1 MSDEI
6 RRLTE
11 KLKAA
16 QIEVDRATKA
26 LYTDVHDDN
35 LNAAYNR
42 ALLSLERIE
51 AELDQAVQKFVRKF

>member
-1 MSDEI
+1 MSEEI

-16 QIEVDRATKA
+16 QIELDRATKA
-26 LYTDVHDDN
+26 LFTDVHDPN

-42 ALLSLERIE
+42 ALQSLDRAE
-51 AELDQAVQKFVRKF
+51 AELDQATAKFVRKF